1 MRARD
6 RRPALRKIP
15 PFNSAILRLH
25 LPLGMVKE
33 NWMRIIETAFSCLS
47 KRLWGEHEDEGELSK
62 EVSVLNNGSP

>member
-33 NWMRIIETAFSCLS
+33 NWMRIRNCFQLFV
-47 KRLWGEHEDEGELSK
+47 K
-62 EVSVLNNGSP
+62 EIMGWARRWRRAEQGGIGFE